1 VGIQRL
7 SGSDLGN
14 ARAVWLAGDF
24 ADQHADCLSRP
35 SGGLIPPTYRIDPRA
50 VHHALTVSEP
60 RTADSVLWRRD
71 RQSVWLSPVI
81 SVAPR
86 QKSSDTDRHP
96 GDAGGLALCQIAD
109 LLAFASLWHPRAAAN
124 HNDQRRVYWAEA
136 GATCQS
142 SWP

>member
-1 VGIQRL
+1 MDSTEAI
-7 SGSDLGN
+7 
-14 ARAVWLAGDF
+14 AGMPVRF
-24 ADQHADCLSRP
+24 GWMKTWQTNMLIAPRP
-35 SGGLIPPTYRIDPRA
+35 AGLISPTYRIDPRA